1 MKHRIDP
8 KIDCVFKALLGSEEN
23 KDLLIHFLNAMLG
36 LELGAPVTDVV
47 IRDPHNGKESLNDK
61 LSIVD
66 VKAKDATGRLF
77 QVEIQLLQYGHLT
90 SRIAY
95 GWADIYSQQLQSGTD
110 YDELQP
116 TYSIWILSDNL
127 LPDDGLYVHDYKLR
141 DHIGNALLE
150 NGGIW
155 LFELKKFNA
164 QTVATEE
171 QRWLRF
177 LKEGE
182 ALDDQALP
190 EWMYTREMEKAMK
203 TLMQFSEKENDYHEY
218 QARQN
223 FLRQQ
228 RTIQKELDGALEREA
243 KALAQKDEAL
253 AEIAR
258 LKALLEQQSK
268 SH

>member
-1 MKHRIDP
+1 M
-8 KIDCVFKALLGSEEN
+8 
-23 KDLLIHFLNAMLG
+23 
-36 LELGAPVTDVV
+36 
-47 IRDPHNGKESLNDK
+47 
-61 LSIVD
+61 
-66 VKAKDATGRLF
+66 
-77 QVEIQLLQYGHLT
+77 
-90 SRIAY
+90 
-95 GWADIYSQQLQSGTD
+95 
-110 YDELQP
+110 
-116 TYSIWILSDNL
+116 
-127 LPDDGLYVHDYKLR
+127 PDDGLYAHDYKLR
-141 DHIGNALLE
+141 DAVGTPLLE

-164 QTVATEE
+164 QKVATEE

-190 EWMYTREMEKAMK
+190 EWMSTREMEKAMK

-228 RTIQKELDGALEREA
+228 RTIQKERDTLEAERDQ
-243 KALAQKDEAL
+243 LL
-253 AEIAR
+253 AENAR
-258 LKALLEQQSK
+258 LKALLEQKGK

>member
-1 MKHRIDP
+1 VQPRHPSRCRQVTRIGP
-8 KIDCVFKALLGSEEN
+8 RAGLL
-23 KDLLIHFLNAMLG
+23 
-36 LELGAPVTDVV
+36 
-47 IRDPHNGKESLNDK
+47 R
-61 LSIVD
+61 
-66 VKAKDATGRLF
+66 
-77 QVEIQLLQYGHLT
+77 
-90 SRIAY
+90 
-95 GWADIYSQQLQSGTD
+95 QQLQSGDD
-110 YDELQP
+110 YDEPQP

-141 DHIGNALLE
+141 DRAGNQLLE

-155 LFELKKFNA
+155 LFELKKFHA
-164 QTVATEE
+164 LKVATEE

-190 EWMYTREMEKAMK
+190 EWMSTREMEKAMK

-228 RTIQKELDGALEREA
+228 RTIQKERDTLEAER
-243 KALAQKDEAL
+243 DEAL
-253 AEIAR
+253 AEVTR
-258 LKALLEQQSK
+258 LKALLEQQGK
-268 SH
+268 PH